1 MARGSSR
8 GKVKSAL
15 LLLVPGLLVLFCG
28 GARAGF
34 DISRVPTV
42 QDVES
47 IRSMGWA
54 AAAAELEPE
63 LAAAWQPAHFAQ
75 AGSTGHALF
84 RQWQLIYQWCRL
96 LGTPEPDILRAY
108 LGRRLM
114 QDPADPGKMLI
125 IPPGLPLPT
134 DATGRLLPTAADK
147 LEGAHVPPH
156 ILQALLPDDY
166 TLQDGPVAR
175 RAKEEFLARLLAEPE
190 FLREFF
196 RQLTPDDFPPVALTR
211 LEQLYTAHPHKW
223 PEYRSLML
231 AYALVYDQRQ
241 PSFWPHHQ
249 VPSAAVPSMDESL
262 AERFGWYVQR
272 NDARKL
278 DYDLRRL
285 SAEELKFVIDAP
297 VPRSELEW
305 AAKNVRTGRGQF
317 DRVFSA
323 VNYDHRR
330 AEQGVFHW
338 PHGRY
343 LLGNIEL
350 WGGICTDQAY
360 FASLAGK
367 ARGIPT
373 IYFAGQGTD
382 GGHAWFGYLR
392 GPDKWELDAGRFLN
406 QNYTVGQ
413 ALDPQTWLP
422 ITDHELVYFSGRAA
436 RQPKVDAALGDLAM
450 AEMFAR
456 RGDTERELSA
466 AVSAVHQAPQLVAA
480 WDAQEQAL
488 AGQDDADGLRALYGR
503 AIENFRRENDLKVRY
518 QARLAELERAGGD
531 AGVAQRLEER
541 MIADNRRQRADLST
555 AAGAEA
561 LARLVEAGDYEKAM
575 RDYRS
580 LVRKLAGPGGG
591 NFFYDVVRPFVRA
604 LRAAGRE
611 KDAERALQH
620 ARREMG
626 FEAGSILDREF
637 GKLDAAQ

>member
-1 MARGSSR
+1 MMR
-8 GKVKSAL
+8 VL
-15 LLLVPGLLVLFCG
+15 LPVVLLCVAAS
-28 GARAGF
+28 GARANF

-42 QDVES
+42 QDVQT

-54 AAAAELEPE
+54 AAADALEPM
-63 LAAAWQPAHFAQ
+63 LAAAYKPSHFAQ
-75 AGSTGHALF
+75 AGSTGNTLF

-96 LGTPEPDILRAY
+96 LGTPEPEVLRAY
-108 LGRRLM
+108 LGRRIL
-114 QDPADPGKMLI
+114 QNPDDPNGLLI

-134 DATGRLLPTAADK
+134 DRSGRLLPTAAEK
-147 LEGAHVPPH
+147 LEGARVPPQ
-156 ILQALLPDDY
+156 ILQSLLPDDY
-166 TLQDGPVAR
+166 TPQDGPVAL
-175 RAKEEFLARLLAEPE
+175 RAKEEFLARLLADPE

-196 RQLTPDDFPPVALTR
+196 RQLRPDDFPPVALTR
-211 LEQLYTAHPHKW
+211 LEQLYTAHPNKW
-223 PEYRSLML
+223 PDYRSLML
-231 AYALVYDQRQ
+231 AYALVYDQRP

-249 VPSAAVPSMDESL
+249 VPPSAVPGMDESL
-262 AERFGWYVQR
+262 ADRLGFYAQR
-272 NDARKL
+272 NDAGKL

-305 AAKNVRTGRGQF
+305 AAKNVKFGRNQF
-317 DRVFSA
+317 DRAFSL
-323 VNYDHRR
+323 VTYDQRR
-330 AEQGVFHW
+330 AERGIFNW

-360 FASLAGK
+360 FACLAGK

-436 RQPKVDAALGDLAM
+436 RQPKVDAALGDLAI

-456 RGDTERELSA
+456 RGDTVAQLA
-466 AVSAVHQAPQLVAA
+466 AAGSAVHLAPQLVAA

-488 AGQDDADGLRALYGR
+488 GVAGDRAALRQLYAK
-503 AIENFRRENDLKVRY
+503 AIENFSREEDLKVRY
-518 QARLAELERAGGD
+518 QARLADMEREGGD
-531 AGVAQRLEER
+531 VLVAERLESR

-555 AAGAEA
+555 AAAAES
-561 LARLVEAGDYEKAM
+561 LTRLVESGDYDKAM
-575 RDYRS
+575 REYRS
-580 LVRKLAGPGGG
+580 LARKLAGPGGG
-591 NFFYDVVRPFVRA
+591 NFFYDVVRPLVRQ
-604 LRAAGRE
+604 LQAAGRD
-611 KDAERALQH
+611 KDAAAVLKQ
-620 ARREMG
+620 ARREMA

-637 GKLDAAQ
+637 RELEAAQ

>member
-1 MARGSSR
+1 MRRTLAWIIVLG
-8 GKVKSAL
+8 
-15 LLLVPGLLVLFCG
+15 GLLGHGV
-28 GARAGF
+28 RADF
-34 DISRVPTV
+34 DLSRMPTV
-42 QDVES
+42 QDVQA
-47 IRSMGWA
+47 IRTMGWA
-54 AAAAELEPE
+54 AAADALEPK
-63 LAAAWQPAHFAQ
+63 LAGAWKPSHFAQ
-75 AGSTGHALF
+75 AGSTGNSLF

-96 LGTPEPDILRAY
+96 LGTPEPAVLRTF
-108 LGRRLM
+108 LGRRVVEDP
-114 QDPADPGKMLI
+114 QDAGKLLVL
-125 IPPGLPLPT
+125 PPGAPLPT
-134 DATGRLLPTAADK
+134 DATGRLLPAAADK
-147 LEGAHVPPH
+147 LEGARVPAH
-156 ILQALLPDDY
+156 ILQALVPDDY
-166 TLQDGPVAR
+166 TPQDGPVAL
-175 RAKEEFLARLLAEPE
+175 RAKEDFLARLLAEPE

-196 RQLTPDDFPPVALTR
+196 RQLTPDDFVPVALTR

-223 PEYRSLML
+223 LEYRSLML

-249 VPSAAVPSMDESL
+249 VPAAQVPAMDESL
-262 AERFGWYVQR
+262 ADRAGWYMQR
-272 NDARKL
+272 NDAGKL

-305 AAKNVRTGRGQF
+305 AAKNVRTGRSQF

-323 VNYDHRR
+323 VNYDRRR
-330 AEQGVFHW
+330 AELGVFDW

-350 WGGICTDQAY
+350 QGGICTDQAY
-360 FASLAGK
+360 FACLAGK

-392 GPDKWELDAGRFLN
+392 GPDKWEFDAGRFLN

-456 RGDTERELSA
+456 RGDTGRASA
-466 AVSAVHQAPQLVAA
+466 AAASAVHQAPQMVAA

-488 AGQDDADGLRALYGR
+488 AVQGDAAGLRVLYGQ

-518 QARLAELERAGGD
+518 QARLADLERDGGD
-531 AGVAQRLEER
+531 LRVATRLQER
-541 MIADNRRQRADLST
+541 MIADNRRERADLST
-555 AAGAEA
+555 AAGGEA
-561 LARLVEAGDYEKAM
+561 LGRLVEVGDYDKAM
-575 RDYRS
+575 REYRS
-580 LVRKLAGPGGG
+580 LTRKLAGPGGG
-591 NFFYDVVRPFVRA
+591 NFFYDVVRPFVRQ
-604 LRAAGRE
+604 LRAAGRD
-611 KDAERALQH
+611 KDAEKALQQ

-626 FEAGSILDREF
+626 FEGGSILDREF
-637 GKLDAAQ
+637 RELEAVQ

>member
-1 MARGSSR
+1 MRRFLPWIMVLG
-8 GKVKSAL
+8 
-15 LLLVPGLLVLFCG
+15 GLLGHGV
-28 GARAGF
+28 RADF
-34 DISRVPTV
+34 DLSRMPTV
-42 QDVES
+42 QDVQA
-47 IRSMGWA
+47 IRTMGWA
-54 AAAAELEPE
+54 AAADALEPK
-63 LAAAWQPAHFAQ
+63 LAAAWKPSHFAQ
-75 AGSTGHALF
+75 AGSTGNSLF

-96 LGTPEPDILRAY
+96 LGTPEPEVLRAF
-108 LGRRLM
+108 LGRRVVE
-114 QDPADPGKMLI
+114 DPQDPGKLLVL
-125 IPPGLPLPT
+125 PPGAPLPT
-134 DATGRLLPTAADK
+134 DATGRLLPSVADK
-147 LEGAHVPPH
+147 LEGARVPAQ
-156 ILQALLPDDY
+156 ILQALVPDDY
-166 TLQDGPVAR
+166 TPQDGPVAL
-175 RAKEEFLARLLAEPE
+175 RAREEFLARLLAEPE

-196 RQLTPDDFPPVALTR
+196 RQLTPDDFVPVALTR
-211 LEQLYTAHPHKW
+211 LEQLYAAHPHKW
-223 PEYRSLML
+223 PEYRSLLL
-231 AYALVYDQRQ
+231 AYALVYDQRP

-249 VPSAAVPSMDESL
+249 VPTAQVPAMEESL
-262 AERFGWYVQR
+262 AERAGWYMQR

-305 AAKNVRTGRGQF
+305 AAKNVRTGRSQF

-323 VNYDHRR
+323 VNYDHSR
-330 AEQGVFHW
+330 AKKGVFVW

-456 RGDTERELSA
+456 RGDLEQAQA
-466 AVSAVHQAPQLVAA
+466 AAASAVHQAPQMVAA

-488 AGQDDADGLRALYGR
+488 TVQGDAAGLRGFYGK

-518 QARLAELERAGGD
+518 QARLAELERDGGD
-531 AGVAQRLEER
+531 MRVAARLQER
-541 MIADNRRQRADLST
+541 MIADNRRERADLST
-555 AAGAEA
+555 AAGAEV
-561 LARLVEAGDYEKAM
+561 LGRLVEAGDYDKAM
-575 RDYRS
+575 REYRS
-580 LVRKLAGPGGG
+580 LTRKLAGPGGG
-591 NFFYDVVRPFVRA
+591 NFFYDVVRPFVRQ
-604 LRAAGRE
+604 LRAAGRD
-611 KDAERALQH
+611 KDAEKALQQ

-626 FEAGSILDREF
+626 FEGGSILDREF
-637 GKLDAAQ
+637 RELEAVQ